1 MRMIAA
7 WLCDTQHLHHGIVRR
22 TVLFFILSGFLA
34 SASVTSAALFE
45 KTCGSDNTGGKKVL
59 VAYDSKHG
67 STALIAETI
76 GDVLCE
82 NGCQVDIRLAVTVDE
97 IAAYDA
103 IVLGSPLYYSNFL
116 PGALS
121 FLDRHR
127 SILVGKKVAIFA
139 VSTSV
144 DTETGLVN
152 PNVERLVVSS
162 VLNKF
167 PELQVIE
174 PIGLMPGKYFF
185 REIFPVEVINL
196 KQTGLEEPGDLLNID
211 IVKAWAEGL
220 CARLE

>member
-1 MRMIAA
+1 MTWCAASMLLLTAA
-7 WLCDTQHLHHGIVRR
+7 WT
-22 TVLFFILSGFLA
+22 
-34 SASVTSAALFE
+34 ASVAVSAASFE
-45 KTCGSDNTGGKKVL
+45 KTCGSDNIGGKRVL

-67 STALIAETI
+67 STATIAETV

-82 NGCQVDIRLAVTVDE
+82 NGFQVDIRLAVTVDE

-121 FLDRHR
+121 FLERHR
-127 SILVGKKVAIFA
+127 SILAGKKVAVFA

-144 DTETGLVN
+144 DKETGMVN
-152 PNVERLVVSS
+152 QNVERLVVSS
-162 VLNKF
+162 VLSKF

-196 KQTGLEEPGDLLNID
+196 KQTGLEEPGDLLNFD

-220 CARLE
+220 CGHLE